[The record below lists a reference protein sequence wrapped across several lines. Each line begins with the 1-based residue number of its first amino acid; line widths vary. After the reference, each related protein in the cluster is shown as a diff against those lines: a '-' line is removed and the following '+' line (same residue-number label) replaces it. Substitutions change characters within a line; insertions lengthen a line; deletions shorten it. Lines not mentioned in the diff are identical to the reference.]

1 YCIPNIASL
10 TRSLCLTVVKM
21 APNTQVCPGQGAG
34 NAPKQ
39 PPVASQPDAVGKA
52 AGHVAR
58 RARKKAPGNSR
69 AELPECFGEDF
80 WVSPGTARI
89 PDLERISELLS
100 SVKAREQP
108 KKSVTEIVAASKDQ
122 WLRRLK
128 MGFSLL
134 FEGVGSKWQLLEA
147 FAESLRPAW
156 DVACLDAFDAHA
168 TLPAFLRQLLA
179 YQNQHRGAA
188 SLDGLVAAVLA
199 VLQAPLVLVV
209 HNVEELAPAHQAA
222 LSALARDP
230 NVRLVASV
238 DHLWAPLLWSNDML
252 KDFNF
257 CREEVH
263 TGESYDL
270 ELRGKFPDMPSW
282 CDPFTVEVAS
292 KVSIGLV
299 LKSLTNNH
307 RELVEV
313 MAKNQL
319 EGRKE
324 GISMPDLLAVAED
337 RMIASNLT
345 KIRRLL
351 NELTDHDIVVQRRC

>member
-1 YCIPNIASL
+1 
-10 TRSLCLTVVKM
+10 
-21 APNTQVCPGQGAG
+21 
-34 NAPKQ
+34 
-39 PPVASQPDAVGKA
+39 
-52 AGHVAR
+52 
-58 RARKKAPGNSR
+58 
-69 AELPECFGEDF
+69 
-80 WVSPGTARI
+80 RI

-168 TLPAFLRQLLA
+168 TLPTFLRQLLA

-319 EGRKE
+319 EGVVPWRKPTRVVF
-324 GISMPDLLAVAED
+324 SQKDTPK
-337 RMIASNLT
+337 SN
-345 KIRRLL
+345 
-351 NELTDHDIVVQRRC
+351 V

>member
-1 YCIPNIASL
+1 
-10 TRSLCLTVVKM
+10 M
-21 APNTQVCPGQGAG
+21 
-34 NAPKQ
+34 
-39 PPVASQPDAVGKA
+39 VA
-52 AGHVAR
+52 
-58 RARKKAPGNSR
+58 
-69 AELPECFGEDF
+69 
-80 WVSPGTARI
+80 
-89 PDLERISELLS
+89 
-100 SVKAREQP
+100 
-108 KKSVTEIVAASKDQ
+108 
-122 WLRRLK
+122 
-128 MGFSLL
+128 
-134 FEGVGSKWQLLEA
+134 
-147 FAESLRPAW
+147 SLRPAW

-351 NELTDHDIVVQRRC
+351 NELTDHDIVVQRQGQDGTTVYVLPVKQALLRRLAQGEVPCDDADDRDEDTDMEDA

>member
-1 YCIPNIASL
+1 
-10 TRSLCLTVVKM
+10 
-21 APNTQVCPGQGAG
+21 
-34 NAPKQ
+34 
-39 PPVASQPDAVGKA
+39 
-52 AGHVAR
+52 
-58 RARKKAPGNSR
+58 
-69 AELPECFGEDF
+69 
-80 WVSPGTARI
+80 RI

-168 TLPAFLRQLLA
+168 TLPTFLRQLLA

-351 NELTDHDIVVQRRC
+351 NELTDHDIVVQRQGQDGTTVYVLPVKQALLRRLAQGEVPCDDADDRDEDTDMEDA